1 MQLTLEL
8 ICPAIGLSRPDI
20 RESLR
25 VAHIDADLT
34 IFGEH

>member
-1 MQLTLEL
+1 MHLTLEL
-8 ICPAIGLSRPDI
+8 IFPAIELSRADI

-25 VAHIDADLT
+25 VAHIDADRT